1 MRTERTNYKF
11 SLKTRKHYYNYYFNY
26 KTLEQEDNVLI
37 LVELILVDL
46 NEEENI
52 LNPTITKRIEI
63 FDRNE
68 TDLVK
73 FAKFFLFSVDLLNKY
88 KVIYLLLF
96 KTPCTKKQLWDDLV
110 YKLKFKHLH
119 PDLNY
124 DFPNPYENSDKLIF

>member
-1 MRTERTNYKF
+1 MRAERTNYKF
-11 SLKTRKHYYNYYFNY
+11 SLETRKYYYNCYFNY
-26 KTLEQEDNVLI
+26 KTLEQEDNILI
-37 LVELILVDL
+37 LLELILVDL
-46 NEEENI
+46 NKNKMIEKSME
-52 LNPTITKRIEI
+52 KRVKI
-63 FDRNE
+63 FDRSE

-73 FAKFFLFSVDLLNKY
+73 FTIFFAYLVDSIDKY
-88 KVIYLLLF
+88 KPIYLLLF